1 MSLLMIA
8 LAAAAGAESCDLVR
22 REQGE
27 FNARM
32 FPRMERITRA
42 AQRPDGTQR
51 PLTVAERAES
61 AAIEAEV
68 ESFIARF
75 NVRLRNCRDS

>member
-27 FNARM
+27 FNART

-42 AQRPDGTQR
+42 AQRPDGTR
-51 PLTVAERAES
+51 RALTVTERTEA

-75 NVRLRNCRDS
+75 NTRWNNCRDN

>member
-1 MSLLMIA
+1 MIV
-8 LAAAAGAESCDLVR
+8 LAVAAGAESCDLVR

-32 FPRMERITRA
+32 YPRMERITRA
-42 AQRPDGTQR
+42 AQRPDGTPR
-51 PLTVAERAES
+51 ELTAAERKEA

-68 ESFIARF
+68 ETFIARF
-75 NVRLRNCRDS
+75 NVRLRNCRDN

>member
-1 MSLLMIA
+1 MSLFLIA

-22 REQGE
+22 REQAE
-27 FNARM
+27 FNARI
-32 FPRMERITRA
+32 FPRMEQITRA
-42 AQRPDGTQR
+42 AQRPDGTR
-51 PLTVAERAES
+51 RALTGAERTEA

-75 NVRLRNCRDS
+75 NTRLTNCRDN